1 MPAANYD
8 LEIEQGIPYER
19 VLFLKDAQGAI
30 LNLIGYTA
38 RMQVRPYV
46 SSSDVLVELTTDNAG
61 LVLDT
66 VLGSLTIKFTEL
78 QTQAL
83 IYSKSLYDIELVDT
97 ALKPIRLLSGYV
109 LVSPEVTR

>member
-8 LEIEQGIPYER
+8 LDIEQGVPYER

-30 LNLIGYTA
+30 LNLAGYTA

-46 SSSDVLVELTTDNAG
+46 SSSEVLVELTSANTG
-61 LVLDT
+61 LVLDP
-66 VLGSLTIKFTEL
+66 VLGSLTIKLTEL
-78 QTQAL
+78 QTQSL
-83 IYSKSLYDIELVDT
+83 LYSKSVYDIELVDT
-97 ALKPIRLLSGYV
+97 TLKPIRLLMGYV